1 MENLTAIGDFAR
13 DLGPVA
19 TWLFALLIIII
30 GYFVA
35 KLIRTL
41 VVKGLEKT
49 SFDDKIAKLMG
60 QPADGAEKGIGMFV
74 FYLFMLFV
82 VIFALSVA
90 GEETVVE
97 PLKDIL
103 SSILG
108 FIPKLLAAA
117 IIGFVTW
124 VIATLAKNIVSG
136 FLGATRVD
144 ERLGLGEKKPI
155 TSTLSLVVFFGIIL
169 IMLPNILAALEL
181 DEISE
186 PIATT
191 VDTIFAAVPPIL
203 FGLII
208 LGLGYLIASIV
219 QKVLSNVLDAV
230 GLDKLAAGIGF
241 NGIGGR
247 PLSTVISYI
256 AMATILV
263 IFVAQ
268 AIDAMKLEFISDL
281 AENFVPGYFAILSG
295 IIIFIIAIYVAEL
308 VAKMLAPKSA
318 FWAKFSKIA
327 ILVFAGAVALQRANI
342 SSLTNDT
349 FQTIITAAIV
359 AAAFAAGVGGAIAL
373 GLGGREKAKALLEKV
388 K

>member
-19 TWLFALLIIII
+19 TWLFALLIIIV

-41 VVKGLEKT
+41 VVKGLGKT

-97 PLKDIL
+97 PLKNIL

-108 FIPKLLAAA
+108 FIPKLLAAS

-136 FLGATRVD
+136 FLGAARVD
-144 ERLGLGEKKPI
+144 DRLGLGEKKPI

-181 DEISE
+181 DEISQ
-186 PIATT
+186 PIAST
-191 VDTIFAAVPPIL
+191 VDTIFEAVPPIL

-219 QKVLSNVLDAV
+219 QKVLSNVLEAV
-230 GLDKLAAGIGF
+230 GIDKLAAGIGF

-247 PLSTVISYI
+247 PLSIVVSYI

-263 IFVAQ
+263 IFIAQ
-268 AIDAMKLEFISDL
+268 AIDAMKLDFISSL

-295 IIIFIIAIYVAEL
+295 VIIFIIAIYVAEL
-308 VAKMLAPKSA
+308 VAKTLAPKSS
-318 FWAKFSKIA
+318 FWAKFAKVA

-342 SSLTNDT
+342 SSLTNET
-349 FQTIITAAIV
+349 FQTIINAAII